1 MPWAAPSRPQTTAR
15 PQQPSSRDTSRVR
28 TRTWLFIEVVGEK
41 DSCKGEQVHINLLY
55 TLIQKER
62 LLITDVDGHAHLHIT
77 CTFIQRVTD
86 THNNNLGVV
95 ADFMATLSIDFPVE
109 HVFGQEVS
117 FIWAVSLQPHT
128 VLLSHAQITRLVTH
142 NNIDT
147 GTVTHIQACYA
158 AFHPTFTA
166 DSSNKVQ
173 HSNRYHVS
181 CYNKGQT

>member
-1 MPWAAPSRPQTTAR
+1 MKERVCMPWAAPSRPQTTAR

-95 ADFMATLSIDFPVE
+95 ADFMATLSID
-109 HVFGQEVS
+109 
-117 FIWAVSLQPHT
+117 WCD
-128 VLLSHAQITRLVTH
+128 VLFSYSYSTLPK
-142 NNIDT
+142 
-147 GTVTHIQACYA
+147 C
-158 AFHPTFTA
+158 
-166 DSSNKVQ
+166 SS
-173 HSNRYHVS
+173 
-181 CYNKGQT
+181 